1 MLTAADYQTVA
12 NCRETEFH
20 SPHTIN
26 GSTRLE
32 QISKQARILWMARV
46 KWMSLFQIK
55 HRSVTYEENDQR
67 MNIAEYQHMWNHHSL
82 VTI

>member
-1 MLTAADYQTVA
+1 MLPAADYQTVA
-12 NCRETEFH
+12 NCREIEFH

-26 GSTRLE
+26 CSTRLE
-32 QISKQARILWMARV
+32 QIFETGSDSMDGEGEV
-46 KWMSLFQIK
+46 DESFQIK

-67 MNIAEYQHMWNHHSL
+67 MKIAEYQHLRNRHSL